1 MNSTTRRQMVLT
13 MFMLPFGYQNDAWR
27 APSSRAEDVGSL
39 DFITEMTTAAED
51 AKLHAVFFADSNEG
65 GPLLSG
71 DNRGVTIYEPVST
84 LGALAARTQHIGLIG
99 TASTT
104 FSDPFSIARQ
114 FASLDNLSQGRIG
127 WNVVTSFTGFRNF
140 GLEEMPDP
148 QFRYHR
154 ATEFVEVVNALW
166 RSWKP
171 GAVIADRARGLWV
184 DPQKVSPI
192 NHNGEHFRVQGPLN
206 VLRPVQG
213 RPLIVQAG
221 QSPAGIELGTSVADA
236 VYTMQSDQAKSIEFY
251 REYKRKVAG
260 KGRDPE
266 QVKVLPGI
274 MPIIGRTEQEAR
286 ELSDDLAS
294 YIRVDSGRRTVAA
307 MLDVDINDLNL
318 NEKIPRE
325 RMVDGPSRMDRWRV
339 YRDIALECTLGELIT
354 ELSRAMG
361 HRWIVG
367 SAGRVAEDLID
378 WFDSRACD
386 GFNLNPPS
394 VPEGMRSMLTLLVPA
409 LQERGYFQADY
420 SRPTLRESMGVS
432 HR

>member
-1 MNSTTRRQMVLT
+1 MSTSTNRQMVLT

-27 APSSRAEDVGSL
+27 APNSRAEDVGSL
-39 DFITEMTTAAED
+39 EFITEMTIAAER

-71 DNRGVTIYEPVST
+71 DNRGVTIYEPIST
-84 LGALAARTQHIGLIG
+84 LGALSAQTKHIGLIG

-104 FSDPFSIARQ
+104 FSEPFSVARQ
-114 FASLDNLSQGRIG
+114 FASLDNLSQGRSG

-148 QFRYHR
+148 EIRYRR
-154 ATEFVEVVNALW
+154 ATEFVEVVNKLW
-166 RSWKP
+166 RSWQP
-171 GAVIADRARGLWV
+171 GAVIADRAHGLWV
-184 DPQKVSPI
+184 DPHKVSHI
-192 NHNGEHFRVQGPLN
+192 DHEGTHFRVQGPLN

-236 VYTMQSDQAKSIEFY
+236 IYTMQSDRSKSIDFY
-251 REYKRKVAG
+251 REYKQKVAD

-266 QVKVLPGI
+266 QVKLLPGI
-274 MPIIGRTEQEAR
+274 MPIVGRTEQEAH
-286 ELSDDLAS
+286 ELSDELAS
-294 YIRVDSGRRTVAA
+294 YIRVDSGRRTVAT
-307 MLDVDINDLNL
+307 MLDVDIDDLDL
-318 NEKIPRE
+318 KDKIPPE

-339 YRDIALECTLGELIT
+339 YRDIALDCTLGELIT

-361 HRWIVG
+361 HRWMVG
-367 SAGRVAEDLID
+367 SAERIAEDLID
-378 WFDSRACD
+378 WFEHRACD

-394 VPEGMRSMLTLLVPA
+394 VPEGMNAMLSLLVPA

-420 SRPTLRESMGVS
+420 SGSTLRESMGVIPE
-432 HR
+432 